1 MVDDFYE
8 DRILLVSAKF
18 SNPYEII
25 PFAYAFKS

>member
-1 MVDDFYE
+1 MIFMKIGYF
-8 DRILLVSAKF
+8 LFQPKF